1 MHDIIEHYGK
11 VIVALAGV
19 LAAVLL
25 TVAVVKIVNTKTT
38 TAVDNISYEQQIQDA
53 ISGEGSKE
61 QGLEKEQGLKGYI
74 RQNRAELFREIED
87 LIQNEDVT
95 DIEWDGYYL
104 WVTDLK
110 KGCYCHNIRL
120 NEEYVDNLAIR
131 LANIM
136 KVPFNR
142 AYPILEANTED
153 LRIL

>member
-61 QGLEKEQGLKGYI
+61 
-74 RQNRAELFREIED
+74 
-87 LIQNEDVT
+87 
-95 DIEWDGYYL
+95 
-104 WVTDLK
+104 
-110 KGCYCHNIRL
+110 
-120 NEEYVDNLAIR
+120 
-131 LANIM
+131 
-136 KVPFNR
+136 
-142 AYPILEANTED
+142 
-153 LRIL
+153 